1 MNAARQTTSPQ
12 TADRPLGVIL
22 GFDGSQQA
30 IRALHWAARAA
41 QRRDLPLTV
50 ITAYTVPAAIS
61 GYTDPTTDLTGDS
74 LARRGAEDIIDEARR
89 YLVDYPGEVTYRID
103 YGDAAG
109 VVIGLSSQASLAV
122 VGSRGRGGFIGMML
136 GSVASSS
143 AAHTDCPCVVVPASY
158 DPQAHSGQTLFS
170 PTEDP
175 RPVTVGVDGSEH
187 GRAAAWEAAQTASD
201 RETVLRMILAM
212 PPLDAAL
219 IWYPELAPRD
229 PEFTRRHRKQLQK
242 RLRDEGEWLQK
253 HFPQLRLDQEVV
265 EGSAAEALVAETPTS
280 QLTVVGTRGRG
291 GIASTL
297 LGSVSRG
304 LLLKADG
311 PVMVVP
317 QRFDQSETPE

>member
-1 MNAARQTTSPQ
+1 MNDEVQNTTH
-12 TADRPLGVIL
+12 PLGVIL

-30 IRALHWAARAA
+30 TRALHWAARAA
-41 QRRDLPLTV
+41 QRRGLPLTV

-61 GYTDPTTDLTGDS
+61 GYSDPTTDLTGDS
-74 LARRGAEDIIDEARR
+74 LARQGAEDIIDEARR
-89 YLVDYPGEVTYRID
+89 YLVDYPGEVSFRIE

-109 VVIGLSSQASLAV
+109 VLIGLSTQASLVV

-136 GSVASSS
+136 GSVASSVP
-143 AAHTDCPCVVVPASY
+143 AHTECPCVVVPASY
-158 DPQAHSGQTLFS
+158 DPQTHSGQTLFS
-170 PTEDP
+170 PSEDP
-175 RPVTVGVDGSEH
+175 RPVTVGVDGSPH
-187 GRAAAWEAAQTASD
+187 SRAAAWAAAEAAVG
-201 RETVLRMILAM
+201 RGTVLRVILAM

-229 PEFTRRHRKQLQK
+229 PEFTQRHRKQLQR
-242 RLRDEGEWLQK
+242 RLRDESSRLLE
-253 HFPQLRLDQEVV
+253 HFPQLRLEQDVV
-265 EGSAAEALVAETPTS
+265 EGSAAEALVAETPKS

-317 QRFDQSETPE
+317 QRFDQSEPPE